1 MGERMRGL
9 DAAELEAWL
18 SALELSA
25 EDSAKLMA
33 VATVPIETYSTENA
47 EAYLERWR
55 ELVAELAGP

>member
-1 MGERMRGL
+1 MRGL

-33 VATVPIETYSTENA
+33 VATVPIFDG
-47 EAYLERWR
+47 ERGS
-55 ELVAELAGP
+55 VP

>member
-1 MGERMRGL
+1 MRGL
-9 DAAELEAWL
+9 DVAELEAWL

-25 EDSAKLMA
+25 EDGAKLMA
-33 VATVPIETYSTENA
+33 VAAVPIETYCSTENA